1 MFKETL
7 DKDDKKQSANKKSR
21 IKEEIKSW
29 LETII
34 AALILAFCINNFII
48 VNATVPTGSMENI
61 IMPNDKIVALRL
73 SYYWASPERGDI
85 AVFKFPDDETI
96 LYVKRV
102 IGLPGDTVEIV
113 NGLVYINDNQFPLE
127 EDYIKDEPIGNHGPF
142 TVPEG
147 HYFMLGDNRQYSI
160 DSRYW
165 NNKFVEEDKI
175 LGKVYFRYWPSVE
188 MLK

>member
-1 MFKETL
+1 MFKDML
-7 DKDDKKQSANKKSR
+7 DKDEKKQSENKKAR
-21 IKEEIKSW
+21 IKEEIKGW
-29 LETII
+29 IETII
-34 AALILAFCINNFII
+34 VALILAFCINNFII
-48 VNATVPTGSMENI
+48 VNATVPTGSMESI

-73 SYYWASPERGDI
+73 SYYLASPERGDI
-85 AVFKFPDDETI
+85 AVFKFPDDEDV

-113 NGLVYINDNQFPLE
+113 DGLVYINDSQVPLE
-127 EDYIKDEPIGNHGPF
+127 EDYLKDEPIGNYGPYM
-142 TVPEG
+142 VPEG
-147 HYFMLGDNRQYSI
+147 HYFMLGDNRWFSK
-160 DSRYW
+160 DSRDW